1 MSAQELDRVQ
11 EASAKFVSRSEKSSQ
26 GTSLIGNAFWE
37 GSLSMSRTSAQT
49 GDVRPRHVAIL
60 VGGAAQM
67 RAAIC
72 HATAR
77 EDLHVEP
84 VGTVGELTLRDLTTA
99 DVLLVWDDGEIIE
112 QLKCQLSIIGCWS
125 PIVAISEMPSAR
137 RVVRAML
144 AGAIDY
150 VDWAGDPAAVWETV
164 SGAIQIGERIQPLRQ
179 RQMRARRQ
187 LNALTGRERQV
198 LLALAQGMSNKEIA
212 SELRISHRTVEI
224 HRANMMHKVGAMHTA
239 DAIRLAIEAS
249 LAARWVHR
257 DGFVESWSIGD
268 LLRPQL
274 ESLPGGLED
283 DADGPAD

>member
-1 MSAQELDRVQ
+1 
-11 EASAKFVSRSEKSSQ
+11 
-26 GTSLIGNAFWE
+26 
-37 GSLSMSRTSAQT
+37 
-49 GDVRPRHVAIL
+49 
-60 VGGAAQM
+60 M

-150 VDWAGDPAAVWETV
+150 VGWAGDPAAVWETV

-212 SELRISHRTVEI
+212 SELRISHRTVEV

-268 LLRPQL
+268 LLGPQL